1 MPGYSTGCFCCRLS
15 KGSII
20 QLLSETFGFGSRFRM
35 SVYCGKKK
43 REDVVGEIEDNE
55 SEYFAEEYEA
65 G

>member
-1 MPGYSTGCFCCRLS
+1 
-15 KGSII
+15 
-20 QLLSETFGFGSRFRM
+20 M